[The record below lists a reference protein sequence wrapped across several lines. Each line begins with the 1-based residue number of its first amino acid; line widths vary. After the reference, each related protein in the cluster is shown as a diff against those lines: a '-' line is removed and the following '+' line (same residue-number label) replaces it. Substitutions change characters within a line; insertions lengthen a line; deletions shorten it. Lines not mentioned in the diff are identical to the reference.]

1 MFHTGLPAA
10 KRFNAVK
17 RRLTMSVDLYVLATN
32 DRFELPLFV
41 ADSVKELAQK
51 ADIPEANIR
60 SAITK
65 KQKVYNRAGKKYKLY
80 RIKVSV

>member
-1 MFHTGLPAA
+1 M
-10 KRFNAVK
+10 N
-17 RRLTMSVDLYVLATN
+17 VDLYVLATN

-51 ADIPEANIR
+51 ADISEANIR

-65 KQKVYNRAGKKYKLY
+65 KQRVYNRAGKKYKLY
-80 RIKVSV
+80 RIKVSIQREDYL